1 MRIPILSVRTQRKR
15 TQNTETTR
23 VRLETAER
31 QFESTK
37 KRHQNALNQYQ
48 AAKAANQK
56 HLLKTPAKSIPGSD
70 KVFFEP
76 LPKEMQAQE
85 NASQQKRQA
94 HGAEF
99 QRARKTRKTAR
110 TEYNIARG
118 EEILAGAKVDQEI
131 TLQSKPRK
139 GSPNG
144 RQHTGKFIGIDANKG
159 TIVIDMISGPYAG
172 RLVPLYIA
180 RLEKRVK

>member
-1 MRIPILSVRTQRKR
+1 MRIPLLSVRTQRKR
-15 TQNTETTR
+15 TQNTEAMR

-31 QFESTK
+31 QFESSK
-37 KRHQNALNQYQ
+37 KRHKNALIKYQ

-76 LPKEMQAQE
+76 LPKEMRVQE
-85 NASQQKRQA
+85 NAAHKKRQA

-159 TIVIDMISGPYAG
+159 TIVMDVTSGPYAG
-172 RLVPLYIA
+172 RVVPLYIA